1 MPKWFHPAAIVCA
14 LMFATTPIVIANAPF
29 ESTMGLVFK
38 IFFYHMPSAWMFL
51 LGGILCGVA
60 SLRYL
65 ITGKCSTTGPRSR
78 RRSSPCCS
86 GC

>member
-1 MPKWFHPAAIVCA
+1 
-14 LMFATTPIVIANAPF
+14 MFAATPFVIASAPF

-51 LGGILCGVA
+51 LGGIVCGIA
-60 SLRYL
+60 SVRYL
-65 ITGKCSTTGPRSR
+65 FSSDARHDRTAWA
-78 RRSSPCCS
+78 RRSSRCCS